1 MKKVTSLL
9 LSLIVLASAVLPFTA
24 FAETKK
30 EALTRQVN
38 EDIAG
43 QVEFLN
49 ITPSLDAAVD
59 AYTLF
64 RADESKKDV
73 FLAELNQNLT
83 DNSGKIVVSG
93 RQDAVV
99 YACVINIL
107 TLFGEN
113 VESYNGVNIK
123 ADFESLADKTVSNP
137 YYYRV
142 VTEACKNIG
151 NTTLGHHFVDEL
163 IANYY
168 TLGQGMDYYGFSC
181 DNTAAFLASIAPYK
195 EDYAVYVEDAKTVI
209 NGFTTDEG
217 CFYDSVYTDVS
228 PDSTAMAMLAFA
240 SIGEHKTAKTLY
252 DCLMNGFESE
262 AHNGVIMA
270 YGFENA
276 YTTKEALMALTYFE
290 PSLAVDDEPLV
301 ENTNNQNVTQTAS
314 KENNSDDNTVRSP
327 QTGAGITFGFA
338 AMSIGAALL
347 IGAKRKEN

>member
-64 RADESKKDV
+64 RADQSKKDI

-83 DNSGKIVVSG
+83 DNLGKIVVSG

-99 YACVINIL
+99 YACLINIL

-142 VTEACKNIG
+142 AVEACKNIG
-151 NTTLGHHFVDEL
+151 NTTLGHYFVDEL

-168 TLGQGMDYYGFSC
+168 TLGQGMDY
-181 DNTAAFLASIAPYK
+181 
-195 EDYAVYVEDAKTVI
+195 
-209 NGFTTDEG
+209 
-217 CFYDSVYTDVS
+217 
-228 PDSTAMAMLAFA
+228 
-240 SIGEHKTAKTLY
+240 
-252 DCLMNGFESE
+252 
-262 AHNGVIMA
+262 
-270 YGFENA
+270 
-276 YTTKEALMALTYFE
+276 
-290 PSLAVDDEPLV
+290 
-301 ENTNNQNVTQTAS
+301 
-314 KENNSDDNTVRSP
+314 
-327 QTGAGITFGFA
+327 
-338 AMSIGAALL
+338 
-347 IGAKRKEN
+347 

>member
-24 FAETKK
+24 FAEAKK

-64 RADESKKDV
+64 RADQSKKDV

-83 DNSGKIVVSG
+83 DNLGKIVVSG

-123 ADFESLADKTVSNP
+123 ADFEGLSDKTVSNP

-240 SIGEHKTAKTLY
+240 SVGEHKTAKTLY
-252 DCLMNGFESE
+252 DCLMKGFESPNY
-262 AHNGVIMA
+262 NGVIMA
-270 YGFENA
+270 WGTENA

-301 ENTNNQNVTQTAS
+301 ENTNNQNGTQTAS
-314 KENNSDDNTVRSP
+314 KENNSDNNTVRSP
-327 QTGAGITFGFA
+327 QTGASVVFGFA
-338 AMSIGAALL
+338 AVTVGTAVLALS
-347 IGAKRKEN
+347 KRKND